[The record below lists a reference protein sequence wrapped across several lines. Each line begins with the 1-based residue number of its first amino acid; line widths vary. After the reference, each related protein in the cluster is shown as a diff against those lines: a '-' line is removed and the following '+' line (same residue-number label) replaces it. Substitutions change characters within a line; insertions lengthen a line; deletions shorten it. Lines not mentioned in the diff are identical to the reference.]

1 MTTTNT
7 NESTTP
13 ATTTTSA
20 ASNERVH
27 GDGNRGRGNAGR
39 GGDTGGRGGGRG
51 GGGRGGGGRGNSNHS
66 HGNQTSGNENVSTT
80 SKYKGKT
87 TELEEH
93 CFHTHSENPK
103 RTEFLSTLEAIKMY
117 AAKQYKTQFIHMKE
131 SIFENFEEPTINPP
145 TAISSTATE
154 MEKLIFI
161 EDYKVWKKD
170 EKELNNAVMTL
181 FDVIVGQCSPLLR
194 SKLKALAVW
203 TDMESKSEVGRLL
216 KEIKS
221 ITHQFQA
228 NISIYEAL
236 DEAKRQYY
244 IFKQQHSHMNTIT
257 FMKTLKNI
265 VDVIEFYGGSIAD
278 DPALI
283 KYEKDLDKKSNITGI
298 TNAQYQ
304 QRVRDKML
312 AVGVLRRSDKNMYAH
327 ILHDMRNQY
336 QLGNDCYPTNPTKAF
351 DLLQNYHSP
360 PGRSGNTTGTTTGL
374 NFAQQHQVQ
383 DHDLPA
389 PVVTGTNGKVYPRIT
404 CTICNQLGH
413 YATFCPTR
421 KNHQQHAMMDDIELE
436 PDSDS
441 DYDSIC
447 AEFTFAQRISGNNE
461 YKDCILIDSGS
472 SCSVFCDKSLLT
484 NIRTSEKQLNVI
496 TNGGPQVST
505 QCGDFYKF
513 FEVWYNPNSMLNILS
528 WSEVAEHFRI
538 TLDSAID
545 DCIQVHIADGITL
558 SFTSI
563 DSGIYLMKKSDRK
576 KLDPAYK
583 CPNYKLKSLPH
594 YSCANIVEDNKL
606 NFTSRELEGADLARS
621 LFKHLGLPSYSRFIH
636 YIENKLIPNCP
647 VTIADIRRALHIYG
661 PEVSTLKG
669 RTTRQKPLPVPVS
682 VFTPIPKSILDHH
695 QHITLAVDFFYVNGI
710 AFLHSI
716 SHNYKFR
723 TVESTRSRSK
733 KTMLDGINKI
743 RQLYMSRGVKVV
755 EIRADGEFQCLE
767 HDLHPCIINIAAPG
781 EHVPEIERSI
791 RTVKESSRTLQHDLP
806 YKKQPKLMTESNVY
820 SCIKGL
826 NAFPALDGV
835 SKSLSPSTLITGK
848 PPVDFKNLMKAKFGD
863 YAQVF
868 LDTKNDMTE
877 RTVGAI
883 ALYPT
888 GNMQSS
894 WYFINLTTG
903 KRITGYQWTVLPITD
918 DVIKRVH
925 DLAAAQDQDNINDGG
940 NLNFQWRPDQNA
952 MLFENVL
959 EEDIDLVNADY
970 VPQQETMDLEDVQE
984 PNANGITPQVSNDDI
999 PNSAPMD
1006 IIENNNPITID
1017 VERQKLVQF
1026 KERDDHIESK
1036 ERESEI
1042 DNNITQPLTREVNEF
1057 NELIDNPEEDIIEFN
1072 VSDDTEPSILPPE
1085 HTIRENVAVETV
1097 DENESETENTDNDLS
1112 KTSEVNSTSGRS
1124 ETSRKHYNLRPIKK
1138 EVNYALKNM
1147 GKQFLQMARV
1157 EYPENNYIKSSK
1169 KRAKMN
1175 KKTGKGKV
1183 VIKDTFKKLCALCF
1197 NQMSAKKGIKKHG
1210 QDAINVILKEY
1221 KQLHD
1226 LGVFKPRFKKDL
1238 EQQQIKNCLRLI
1250 TVVKEKRNGILK
1262 GRAVADGRPQRA
1274 YIPKE
1279 DAASPAVSLESL
1291 ILSLMIDSY
1300 EGRDVATADVA
1311 GAFLKGDMPD
1321 FVLIKLI
1328 NEEVDIMCDVD
1339 STHKQY
1345 VTYEGGK
1352 KVLYMQLNKALYGC
1366 MKSAIIW
1373 YETFCGTLKDL
1384 GFKLN
1389 PYDPCVANK
1398 FVNGKQLT
1406 IAWFVDDTKIS
1417 HADSKVVDWLINEI
1431 EKKHDKMTV
1440 YRGKQHTFLGMDIEF
1455 LKNGRLKI
1463 LMKGYIEEAIED
1475 FGEDLSRSASSP
1487 ASKGLFDI
1495 NQDSPRLCQE
1505 KSDRFH
1511 SIVAKL
1517 LYVCL
1522 RSRLDTSLAVA
1533 FLTTR
1538 VSKST
1543 EQDWLK
1549 LKRLLR
1555 YLNGTIDMPRIIGAH
1570 SLTEFKTW
1578 VDAAYAVH
1586 DDMKSHTGGVMSFGH
1601 GVVNAKSLKQ
1611 KLNVKSSTEAE
1622 VVGASDYLPWVIW
1635 VVKFMHY
1642 QGFDMDSNIFYQ
1654 DNLSAMKIEKNGRK
1668 SCGQK
1673 SRHIDIR
1680 YFFIKDVLKRE
1691 NITLEHCPTENM
1703 IADFYT
1709 KPLQGSLFRKM
1720 RDYIMGI
1727 SDSLNEERVENSLNK
1742 SLVESENEMGLREDF
1757 GKNVPRID
1765 NADDENVNFDIC
1777 EITHKPKIVTYADI
1791 VKSSE
1796 KKVNN
1801 PSSHSLKII
1810 Q

>member
-1 MTTTNT
+1 MTTTNS

-13 ATTTTSA
+13 ATTTTSTQ
-20 ASNERVH
+20 SNERAQ
-27 GDGNRGRGNAGR
+27 GDANRGRVNAGR
-39 GGDTGGRGGGRG
+39 GGDTTGRGGGRG
-51 GGGRGGGGRGNSNHS
+51 GGGRGGGRASNSQGN
-66 HGNQTSGNENVSTT
+66 GNQGSGNDVSTST
-80 SKYKGKT
+80 KYKGKT

-103 RTEFLSTLEAIKMY
+103 RTEFLTTLEAIKMY

-145 TAISSTATE
+145 TAISSDATE
-154 MEKLIFI
+154 MEKMIFI

-194 SKLKALAVW
+194 SKLKALAGW
-203 TDMESKSEVGRLL
+203 TQMESGSEVGRLL

-283 KYEKDLDKKSNITGI
+283 KYEKDLDKKNNVTGI
-298 TNAQYQ
+298 TDAQYQ
-304 QRVRDKML
+304 RRVRDKML
-312 AVGVLRRSDKNMYAH
+312 AVGVLRRSDKKMYAH

-336 QLGNDCYPTNPTKAF
+336 QLGNDCYPTTPTKAF

-360 PGRSGNTTGTTTGL
+360 PSRSNDTSSTATGL

-383 DHDLPA
+383 DPDPPSPA
-389 PVVTGTNGKVYPRIT
+389 IPGTNGKVYPRIT

-413 YATFCPTR
+413 YAPFCPTR
-421 KNHQQHAMMDDIELE
+421 SAHHQHTMMDDIELE

-447 AEFTFAQRISGNNE
+447 AEFTFAQRISGQNE
-461 YKDCILIDSGS
+461 YKDSILIDSGS

-484 NIRTSEKQLNVI
+484 NIRTSDKQLNVI
-496 TNGGPQVST
+496 TNGGPQIST
-505 QCGDFYKF
+505 KCGDFFKF

-528 WSEVAEHFRI
+528 WSEVAAHFRI

-545 DCIQVHIADGITL
+545 DCIHVHIDDGVTL

-563 DSGIYLMKKSDRK
+563 DSGIYLMKTSDCE
-576 KLDPAYK
+576 KLDPNYK
-583 CPNYKLKSLPH
+583 RPASKLKSLPH
-594 YSCANIVEDNKL
+594 YSCVNIVEDNKT
-606 NFTSRELEGADLARS
+606 NFTSRELEGADTARA

-636 YIENKLIPNCP
+636 YVENNFIPNCT
-647 VTIADIRRALHIYG
+647 VTVADIRRALHIYG
-661 PEVSTLKG
+661 PEISTLKG
-669 RTTRQKPLPVPVS
+669 RSTRQKPLPVPVS
-682 VFTPIPKSILDHH
+682 TFTPIPKSILDHH

-723 TVESTRSRSK
+723 TVESTRNRSK

-743 RQLYMSRGVKVV
+743 RQLYMSRGIKIV

-767 HDLHPCIINIAAPG
+767 EDLQPCIINIAAPG
-781 EHVPEIERSI
+781 EHVPEVERSI
-791 RTVKESSRTLQHDLP
+791 RTIKECSRTLQHDLP

-820 SCIKGL
+820 SCIKNL
-826 NAFPALDGV
+826 NAFPVLDGV
-835 SKSLSPSTLITGK
+835 SKTLSPLALLTGK

-868 LDTKNDMTE
+868 TDTKNDMTE

-888 GNMQSS
+888 GNLQCS
-894 WYFINLTTG
+894 WYFMNLATG
-903 KRITGYQWTVLPITD
+903 KRITGYQWTTLPITN
-918 DVIKRVH
+918 DVISRVH
-925 DLAAAQDQDNINDGG
+925 DLANAQDQDSINDGG
-940 NLNFQWRPDQNA
+940 NLNYQWRPDQNA
-952 MLFENVL
+952 MSFDHIL
-959 EEDIDLVNADY
+959 EEDVDLVNADY
-970 VPQQETMDLEDVQE
+970 VPEQDTMVLENVQDNNADGIVPETSDDL
-984 PNANGITPQVSNDDI
+984 I

-1006 IIENNNPITID
+1006 ITQSNNPITID

-1026 KERDDHIESK
+1026 KERNDHIESK

-1042 DNNITQPLTREVNEF
+1042 DDNDEQPLTREVSEF
-1057 NELIDNPEEDIIEFN
+1057 DISDNDSEEDITELNITN
-1072 VSDDTEPSILPPE
+1072 DIEPSILPPE
-1085 HTIRENVAVETV
+1085 HTIREETIIETV
-1097 DENESETENTDNDLS
+1097 NNDEVEDEPTSTNPSSDTNIEN
-1112 KTSEVNSTSGRS
+1112 GRS
-1124 ETSRKHYNLRPIKK
+1124 ETSRRHYNLRPIKK

-1147 GKQFLQMARV
+1147 GKQFLQMSKI
-1157 EYPENNYIKSSK
+1157 EYPENNHIKSAK

-1175 KKTGKGKV
+1175 KKTAKGKV

-1226 LGVFKPRFKKDL
+1226 LGVFKPRFKSDL
-1238 EQQQIKNCLRLI
+1238 EQQQIKDCLRLI

-1291 ILSLMIDSY
+1291 VLSLMIDSY

-1321 FVLIKLI
+1321 FVLIKLV

-1339 STHKQY
+1339 PTHKQY
-1345 VTYEGGK
+1345 VTYEGTR

-1398 FVNGKQLT
+1398 LVNGKQLT

-1417 HADSKVVDWLINEI
+1417 HVDSKVVDWLIEEI
-1431 EKKHDKMTV
+1431 EKKHDKMTI
-1440 YRGKQHTFLGMDIEF
+1440 YRGKKHTFLGMDIEF
-1455 LKNGRLKI
+1455 LDNGKLKI
-1463 LMKGYIEEAIED
+1463 LMKGYIEEGIDD
-1475 FGEDLSRSASSP
+1475 FGEDVSRPAASP

-1495 NQDSPRLCQE
+1495 DQNSPRLSPE
-1505 KSDRFH
+1505 KSDKFH

-1555 YLNGTIDMPRIIGAH
+1555 YLNETIDMPRIIGAD
-1570 SLTEFKTW
+1570 SLTAFKTW

-1635 VVKFMHY
+1635 VVKFMHH
-1642 QGFDMDSNIFYQ
+1642 QGFDMKSNIFYQ
-1654 DNLSAMKIEKNGRK
+1654 DNLSAIKIEKNGRK

-1691 NITLEHCPTENM
+1691 NITLEHCPTEDM

-1720 RDYIMGI
+1720 RNYIMGI
-1727 SDSLNEERVENSLNK
+1727 SDSLNEERVENSEDNLNR
-1742 SLVESENEMGLREDF
+1742 SLVELGNEMGLKEDL
-1757 GKNVPRID
+1757 GKNVPRTD
-1765 NADDENVNFDIC
+1765 TADDENVNLDVC
-1777 EITHKPKIVTYADI
+1777 EITHKPKITYADI
-1791 VKSSE
+1791 VKGSE
-1796 KKVNN
+1796 KKVDN